1 MLRSLTGPTR
11 LILLLLTLLLSIIFL
26 LPKQTRALLQAVGHP
41 ASYVMA
47 MPLDALASINRSVAG
62 LWQEYVA
69 LRQVREDNR
78 QLHRDLDV
86 LRKQNSELRE
96 MAVASQRLAALL
108 EFKEQFSPPTV
119 AAQIIGRDA
128 TNWYRS
134 FIINKGERDGVR
146 AEMGVMTPAGVVGR
160 VVKTGPSTSVVL
172 LVTDP
177 NNAITGIV
185 QRSRD
190 EGIVEGTAQGR
201 ARIKYLPLLS
211 SVKVGDIVVTSGL
224 TGGFPRGIVI
234 GAIQTIEKEE
244 GELFQT
250 AELLP
255 EAELSKLEE
264 VLVITATRPQD
275 AAEPAGNGGMR

>member
-11 LILLLLTLLLSIIFL
+11 LILLLLALLLSIIFL
-26 LPKQTRALLQAVGHP
+26 LPKQTRDLLRAVGHP
-41 ASYVMA
+41 ASYVIA
-47 MPLDALASINRSVAG
+47 LPLEGLASINRHVTG

-78 QLHRDLDV
+78 QLHRDLDM

-108 EFKEQFSPPTV
+108 QFKEQFSPPTV
-119 AAQIIGRDA
+119 AAQVIGRDS
-128 TNWYRS
+128 TNRYRS
-134 FIINKGERDGVR
+134 IIINKGERDGVR
-146 AEMGVMTPAGVVGR
+146 AEMGVMSPAGVVGR
-160 VVKTGPSTSVVL
+160 VVKAGPSTAVVL

-190 EGIVEGTAQGR
+190 EGIVEGTAQGG

-211 SVKVGDIVVTSGL
+211 SVKVGDTVVTSGL
-224 TGGFPRGIVI
+224 AGGFPRGVII
-234 GAIQTIEKEE
+234 GAIQAIEKEE

-250 AELLP
+250 AEILP

-264 VLVITATRPQD
+264 VLVITATRPND
-275 AAEPAGNGGMR
+275 AAELGKNGGVR